1 MTKTIKIIDNQ
12 TIEIKNYRNPNVCF
26 DIREITTPYID
37 DYDWY
42 CDFSATINPFQL
54 YSDYQKSELKIKEL
68 NKIIERLEKYLL
80 DIYISTGYEELY
92 KIGIKDSYDKL
103 QELKEEGKK

>member
-1 MTKTIKIIDNQ
+1 MAKTIKVIDNQ

-26 DIREITTPYID
+26 DIREITIPFD
-37 DYDWY
+37 DYNCY

-54 YSDYQKSELKIKEL
+54 YSDYQESELKIKKL

-103 QELKEEGKK
+103 QELKEEGK

>member
-1 MTKTIKIIDNQ
+1 MSEEQLMLELHHMFKTCDYYG
-12 TIEIKNYRNPNVCF
+12 EDD
-26 DIREITTPYID
+26 DILT
-37 DYDWY
+37 DYDFIFKNIT
-42 CDFSATINPFQL
+42 DL
-54 YSDYQKSELKIKEL
+54 QKEIARL

-103 QELKEEGKK
+103 QELKEEGK